1 MVKIQGKP
9 GGTMFNRKGQYL
21 LCADDVL
28 IVGRAMKHVAETVED
43 MTI

>member
-1 MVKIQGKP
+1 
-9 GGTMFNRKGQYL
+9 MFNGGGQCV

-28 IVGRAMKHVAETVED
+28 IVGRAVKQVAETVEY